1 MNENDGNDGTLSWSA
16 ESIGYESGGSEPEG
30 VQISYDVVPDSNT
43 AYYIPAVCTR
53 PGDNEVVYSVV
64 HVEDHVGAFVVGEPI
79 TVTFT
84 DAQSCNAGANDCL
97 WDDWIGIYPVATCCS
112 YEQLL
117 NYVGGDGT
125 GEWAYHG
132 SADLAAGSVTVVPTQ
147 ATDYYVLL
155 LGGED
160 GYSELTD
167 PANRVR
173 VTVIAEY
180 ATVNVDDHE
189 GDFVVG
195 EPMTVSFSGAHS
207 QGQGIAALWDDWIG
221 IYPVATCC
229 AYEQLLN
236 YVGGD
241 GTGEW
246 AYHGTVGNGASGS
259 VTVVPQQATDYYVL
273 LLGGPSGYLQLTDP
287 NNRLQITVCAP
298 GTTGCSSSSGGGG
311 GPPPPPGGHLWSGD
325 YLTSDVTFTSAS
337 LDGYATYQ
345 ISVELGAAADNLYA
359 LWGSVARPLNVP
371 AAYQA
376 PAPFGSDIG
385 GVPSAFVSASP
396 DAAYDSWLTI
406 GATDGS
412 LGSALATIGID
423 FASWDESNALVSTD
437 GSVFMMDPGQ
447 GPQGVIVLGQ
457 VTVPAANIA
466 GTISFG
472 LQGRAADAALD
483 DYQERVSF
491 IVSADSAPPPA
502 PPPAPSAPI
511 GNGHV
516 TPVVTA
522 TASADGW
529 ATYILSADLNGDARS
544 LYSIFGRSS
553 SVLSLP
559 PAFQVAAP
567 FGRNIGGVPAAFID
581 AEPTAAFDSW
591 LTISVTDGV
600 AGPVSSIG
608 IDWDSWTADAGITAD
623 NGAVFYMNPDAAPEG
638 STTLGQI
645 TVQVA
650 SEVTLGAQGR
660 TTNGDNDWSEDN
672 LSFTL
677 PAPGGTPVPPPPP
690 TPPPTPPSAGVEAIE
705 IVSTDGV
712 AGMTTVRP

>member
-246 AYHGTVGNGASGS
+246 AYHGTVGSGASGS
-259 VTVVPQQATDYYVL
+259 VTVVPTQATDYYVL
-273 LLGGPSGYLQLTDP
+273 LLGGPSGYLELTDP
-287 NNRLQITVCAP
+287 DNRLMVSVCAI
-298 GTTGCSSSSGGGG
+298 GQTGCTSSSGGGG
-311 GPPPPPGGHLWSGD
+311 GGPSPPPDGHLWSGD
-325 YLTSDVTFTSAS
+325 YLTSDITYTTAS
-337 LDGYATYQ
+337 LDGMQTFQ
-345 ISVELGAAADNLYA
+345 ISVTLGDAASNIYA
-359 LWGSVARPLNVP
+359 LWGSIARPMNAP
-371 AAYQA
+371 AAYQEGTPFGTNVGGVA
-376 PAPFGSDIG
+376 PAFI
-385 GVPSAFVSASP
+385 AVSAS
-396 DAAYDSWLTI
+396 AAYDSWLTI
-406 GATDGS
+406 GPTDGS
-412 LGSALATIGID
+412 AGSA
-423 FASWDESNALVSTD
+423 
-437 GSVFMMDPGQ
+437 
-447 GPQGVIVLGQ
+447 
-457 VTVPAANIA
+457 IA
-466 GTISFG
+466 
-472 LQGRAADAALD
+472 
-483 DYQERVSF
+483 
-491 IVSADSAPPPA
+491 
-502 PPPAPSAPI
+502 
-511 GNGHV
+511 
-516 TPVVTA
+516 
-522 TASADGW
+522 
-529 ATYILSADLNGDARS
+529 
-544 LYSIFGRSS
+544 
-553 SVLSLP
+553 
-559 PAFQVAAP
+559 
-567 FGRNIGGVPAAFID
+567 
-581 AEPTAAFDSW
+581 
-591 LTISVTDGV
+591 
-600 AGPVSSIG
+600 SIG
-608 IDWDSWTADAGITAD
+608 IDWDSWTADDALVCTDGS
-623 NGAVFYMNPDAAPEG
+623 VFWMVPDDGPSG
-638 STTLGQI
+638 TVVIGQI
-645 TVQVA
+645 TVA
-650 SEVTLGAQGR
+650 EGATGGTVSMGMQGR
-660 TTNGDNDWSEDN
+660 ATVGDDWQERV
-672 LSFTL
+672 SFI
-677 PAPGGTPVPPPPP
+677 P
-690 TPPPTPPSAGVEAIE
+690 TGS
-705 IVSTDGV
+705 S
-712 AGMTTVRP
+712 